1 MTKEVFQRIDPMV
14 PIVMP
19 EYNGMKLEN
28 YN

>member
-1 MTKEVFQRIDPMV
+1 MTKEVFQRIDPMI
-14 PIVMP
+14 PTVMP

>member
-1 MTKEVFQRIDPMV
+1 MTKEVFQRIDPMI
-14 PIVMP
+14 PTVMS